1 MKEIEIDIETRKEIT
16 IDESMFD
23 KDLTF
28 NEYMLAQVIFVAGH
42 LAVKMLVYIESI
54 DKLLEKKHKARKL
67 EQQAKSNGN
76 EQEEELNQISDTV
89 DAELERDKEFF

>member
-67 EQQAKSNGN
+67 E
-76 EQEEELNQISDTV
+76 
-89 DAELERDKEFF
+89 